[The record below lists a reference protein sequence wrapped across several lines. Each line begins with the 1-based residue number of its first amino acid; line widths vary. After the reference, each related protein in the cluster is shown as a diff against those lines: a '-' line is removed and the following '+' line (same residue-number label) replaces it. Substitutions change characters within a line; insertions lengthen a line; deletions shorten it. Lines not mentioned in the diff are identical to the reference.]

1 MTNETTDQVQPN
13 QPETNAP
20 APESRVRTVWQTLVP
35 DHIQHIF
42 IPEEIDNQLLPNETV
57 EIEIHLAWY
66 RNVIAVT
73 IINYAAALFI
83 ATISFSLISGM
94 VALSFGYNV
103 VWALMLPFILLIALV
118 FYGLFERFQYLQWRL
133 VKTNARII
141 ISMPQPDAWYLVD
154 SIELTSQPKVIDA
167 NWSNNQARRFMQAL
181 TGSRD
186 LYISLLGLQFVE
198 GTAKVKDAIV
208 IPDVT
213 EDDIKKLKLAVFG
226 S

>member
-1 MTNETTDQVQPN
+1 MTNETTEQVQSN
-13 QPETNAP
+13 QPEASEP
-20 APESRVRTVWQTLVP
+20 ASESRVRTLWQALVP

-42 IPEEIDNQLLPNETV
+42 IPEDIEKQLLPNETV

-66 RNVIAVT
+66 RNVVAVT
-73 IINYAAALFI
+73 LINYAAALFI
-83 ATISFSLISGM
+83 ATVSFSLISGM
-94 VALSFGYNV
+94 FALNFGYNV

-118 FYGLFERFQYLQWRL
+118 LYGLFERFQYLQWRL

-154 SIELTSQPKVIDA
+154 SIELTSQPKVLDA

-213 EDDIKKLKLAVFG
+213 EADIKKLKLAVFG